1 MSLLVLGY
9 DSVMSIAKRITGFDP
24 ALVLELCV
32 LLAACSTLYHYSR
45 EFMYSIINHYCMTSA
60 EIDGIDPVYA
70 YLMRWMTIHQVTMM
84 SKTIKATA
92 IPQNTE
98 EDYQEPHQSSP
109 KCQPTSAKPIQTVN
123 YRVQVDTVPI
133 RFLPSGRYTF
143 WFAGAFFVFQHTNIP
158 PSQRAQSEFI
168 GTHYSITLSCFSRSL
183 LPIRSLLQT
192 AQTEFFDASRNG
204 TRIFRPTSAAGG
216 SQLQWRQVVIRPAR
230 SLDTVILDAAKKK
243 ALLDDVNEYL
253 LPTTRRWYAS
263 HGIPYRRGY
272 LLSGAPGTGKSSLTS
287 ALAGAFGLHIYS
299 LSLMDPDITE
309 SGLIT
314 LFATLPRRCITL
326 LEDVDAAGL
335 KRDSASSMQISTSK
349 HSGAA
354 HQPLSLSALLNVIDG
369 VASHEGR
376 VLILTSNFLEALDP
390 ALIRP
395 GRVDMH
401 VHFELATRTEI
412 RELFLAMYNDMDDA
426 GLSLNPERSAGL
438 SGEEEKMVDLGALA
452 EAFAAKIP
460 EGMLSLASVQG
471 HLLRWK
477 REPRRAVEEVEQWCK
492 DVLGEGAARPLS

>member
-1 MSLLVLGY
+1 MPAY
-9 DSVMSIAKRITGFDP
+9 ASVVSVAKTITGFDP
-24 ALVLELCV
+24 TLVVELCV

-45 EFMYSIINHYCMTSA
+45 EFMYSFINNYCMTSA
-60 EIDGIDPVYA
+60 DIDGLDPVYA
-70 YLMRWMTIHQVTMM
+70 YLMRWMSIHQVTMT

-92 IPQNTE
+92 IPQNNE
-98 EDYQEPHQSSP
+98 EDYQEPSREP
-109 KCQPTSAKPIQTVN
+109 PIPQPSIPDTIKAAN
-123 YRVQVDTVPI
+123 YRVQVGYVPI

-143 WFAGAFFVFQHTNIP
+143 WFAGTFFVFQHTNIP
-158 PSQRAQSEFI
+158 PSQRVQSEFVD
-168 GTHYSITLSCFSRSL
+168 THYSITLSCFSRSL
-183 LPIRSLLQT
+183 LPIRGLLRT
-192 AQTEFFDASRNG
+192 AQTEFFAASRNG
-204 TRIFRPTSAAGG
+204 TRIFRPASVGGG

-230 SLDTVILDAAKKK
+230 NLETVILDTGKKK
-243 ALLDDVNEYL
+243 ALLDDINEYL
-253 LPTTRRWYAS
+253 LPTTRRWYAG

-287 ALAGAFGLHIYS
+287 ALAGLFRLNIYS

-314 LFATLPRRCITL
+314 LFATLPPRCITL

-335 KRDSASSMQISTSK
+335 KRDSAPGTQISTSK
-349 HSGAA
+349 RLGAA
-354 HQPLSLSALLNVIDG
+354 QQPLSLSALLNVIDG

-376 VLILTSNFLEALDP
+376 VLILTSNFPQALDP

-412 RELFLAMYNDMDDA
+412 RELFLAMYSDMEDLK
-426 GLSLNPERSAGL
+426 LSLTPETSAGRSAKADR
-438 SGEEEKMVDLGALA
+438 KMDLEALA
-452 EAFAAKIP
+452 KAFAGKIP
-460 EGMLSLASVQG
+460 ERKLSLASVQG

-477 REPRRAVEEVEQWCK
+477 REPRRAVEEVEAWCK
-492 DVLGEGAARPLS
+492 EVLGEEAARLADQGR